1 VPTNFGSR
9 IAAISSSVGTHQ
21 AQLAEHLHVLFI
33 MGLGLADHLLAQLEL
48 DDAAGICRLVFAS
61 LGVIWRRFLAAVL
74 WFHWQ
79 RGHAFG

>member
-1 VPTNFGSR
+1 
-9 IAAISSSVGTHQ
+9 
-21 AQLAEHLHVLFI
+21 

-48 DDAAGICRLVFAS
+48 DDAAGMGRLVFAS

-79 RGHAFG
+79 RGRAFG